1 MNYLEGISF
10 VPTTNETR
18 REKKSKKKKKK
29 KKKKHKKK
37 IINNNL
43 NVNLNNSSSG
53 ESNDEDNNINQE
65 KQLYHITKQPPPQ
78 TLSFDELLA
87 KANGTAPISSIS
99 SQPPQTLSFE
109 ELLAKA
115 KDDNNPI
122 NNNNNINSTRISPI
136 ISSRRNNIRKHESI
150 QPSKLDP
157 NKAAA
162 EAIKRQLLGLE
173 PTNTPT
179 NEEYND
185 DAPPATNNPM
195 NNPRLFKKRKA
206 ELIEQRKLHHLN
218 HDNNQQQQ
226 KNNNMKTNSI
236 MSNRFHKEGETF
248 DPANARG
255 TSISSNTTSSDLDS
269 IFIKN
274 VLKRGKRFK
283 GLMMETGG
291 TGDQSTE
298 LDMSLFT
305 DNRTNSQKQN
315 AIRSNAGRN
324 QQRYNQIVQ
333 HDQYNINNNRFP
345 KHLIISMN
353 QYAYLMLPR
362 NKPITN
368 GHCLIVPLQPIKS
381 MTQADNDLNNEIA
394 NYKHSLLQMFHHEK
408 RSCIFLETVMNIN
421 RSHHTLI
428 HCIPIEDDIAEESPI
443 HFQQAI
449 LNSDTEWS
457 SHKKIIN
464 TSHANH
470 INQAIPPNFSYF
482 HVEICHVKKPKVGY
496 GHIIEDAK
504 KFSPYFGQDVVND
517 LLGNPPSRF
526 GRKEDKRLNF
536 NAQRDLVIKFKQ
548 SYCKYDVVGEE
559 KKKGGD

>member
-179 NEEYND
+179 NQLT
-185 DAPPATNNPM
+185 A
-195 NNPRLFKKRKA
+195 
-206 ELIEQRKLHHLN
+206 
-218 HDNNQQQQ
+218 
-226 KNNNMKTNSI
+226 
-236 MSNRFHKEGETF
+236 
-248 DPANARG
+248 
-255 TSISSNTTSSDLDS
+255 
-269 IFIKN
+269 
-274 VLKRGKRFK
+274 
-283 GLMMETGG
+283 
-291 TGDQSTE
+291 
-298 LDMSLFT
+298 
-305 DNRTNSQKQN
+305 
-315 AIRSNAGRN
+315 
-324 QQRYNQIVQ
+324 
-333 HDQYNINNNRFP
+333 
-345 KHLIISMN
+345 
-353 QYAYLMLPR
+353 
-362 NKPITN
+362 
-368 GHCLIVPLQPIKS
+368 
-381 MTQADNDLNNEIA
+381 
-394 NYKHSLLQMFHHEK
+394 HS
-408 RSCIFLETVMNIN
+408 
-421 RSHHTLI
+421 
-428 HCIPIEDDIAEESPI
+428 
-443 HFQQAI
+443 
-449 LNSDTEWS
+449 
-457 SHKKIIN
+457 
-464 TSHANH
+464 
-470 INQAIPPNFSYF
+470 
-482 HVEICHVKKPKVGY
+482 
-496 GHIIEDAK
+496 
-504 KFSPYFGQDVVND
+504 
-517 LLGNPPSRF
+517 
-526 GRKEDKRLNF
+526 
-536 NAQRDLVIKFKQ
+536 
-548 SYCKYDVVGEE
+548 
-559 KKKGGD
+559 